1 MKNKK
6 AADKLEKIFADNLT
20 DNLSKEK
27 LNEFQRLIEEGDE
40 EKKEKFMLAM
50 LPEIEKTMEA
60 TLKYIIKSL
69 PK

>member
-20 DNLSKEK
+20 DNRSKEK

>member
-6 AADKLEKIFADNLT
+6 AADKLENIFADNLA

-60 TLKYIIKSL
+60 TLKFIIKSL